1 MNPADKIYPDLEAIC
16 PCGRKFYVDTLQFAV
31 LHELPVCERFESLE
45 PHEFLRY
52 VRQSKGI
59 TDN

>member
-1 MNPADKIYPDLEAIC
+1 MNPANKIYYDFIC

-31 LHELPVCERFESLE
+31 LHELPMCERFESLE

-52 VRQSKGI
+52 VRQAITGI